1 MLMSKKGND
10 QNPILKKCEFKLN
23 NIKQDILSDPALFK
37 MVMDAKGS
45 GEDKK
50 SMKLAKKEVKK
61 KLKEMQ
67 MTQKQLSSEEI
78 KQAQLLLSSDIG
90 EGNLGQFLKVLFIKL
105 MQFIKKTATAPFKK
119 K

>member
-1 MLMSKKGND
+1 
-10 QNPILKKCEFKLN
+10 
-23 NIKQDILSDPALFK
+23 
-37 MVMDAKGS
+37 MVKDAKGA

-61 KLKEMQ
+61 RLKEMQ

-78 KQAQLLLSSDIG
+78 KQAQLLLTSDIG

-119 K
+119 KEEKKEE